1 MVELF
6 GLTHRTA
13 NGQSPVFGEAK
24 KVTRLP
30 GRNPGL
36 PPRQCSRIASP
47 GKARAAL
54 SSLLLTF
61 VGKLQTSKSTA
72 ASQ

>member
-6 GLTHRTA
+6 GLTHHAA

-36 PPRQCSRIASP
+36 PPRQCNRVASP
-47 GKARAAL
+47 GEARAAL
-54 SSLLLTF
+54 SVQVLEVF
-61 VGKLQTSKSTA
+61 
-72 ASQ
+72 